1 MKSLKVW
8 QTAAVAFAAMT
19 LSASAAFA
27 DEASI
32 RSVGDVVCRID
43 KIGEIAKEGV
53 FVDYTLSPELGSD
66 IRCRIE
72 LPSAERWTGEL
83 WGIGS
88 SSQGGFIG
96 NLTPYSSDG
105 HAVATTDLGT
115 YRYEKGDLRG
125 KPWSDAVFKDYS
137 WRATHLMTVYAKRF
151 IKAQYGKRERHSYFV
166 GGSCGGRQG
175 FCEAMR
181 FPEDY
186 DGILAFIP
194 ASMLVAANAQI
205 VNLYRQTHDETGKA
219 LFTTNQLACLA
230 DAPIAYMKD
239 RDVKPYAGSVLS
251 NPFFPEAEID
261 GLLAFVAQQDPS
273 LSDPELQKRMK
284 GIFMGARDA
293 KGRVVCHGMLP
304 GAHHDN
310 PGGMSFRS
318 KGLCA
323 ASVLR
328 NGVRYS
334 ACPTWEEFEEKAV
347 ARGGEINA
355 SSLDLSAFAKRGG
368 KLVVNCG
375 WEDQTTPAPE
385 IIAWYEYL
393 AERNGGFKKTQA
405 FCRLFPLPGLAHG
418 GGKGRIATSGEAVKE
433 VHRNALRKWVEKGI
447 APETYPLAWPAKNLT
462 LPIPPYPLQCYLGD
476 DGKWKTRRYPKG
488 MVRRPDLHYYEMAPL
503 DRGIKQ

>member
-1 MKSLKVW
+1 MNIMQIS
-8 QTAAVAFAAMT
+8 AVALAAT
-19 LSASAAFA
+19 PLWVSAAFA
-27 DEASI
+27 DEVSLRA
-32 RSVGDVVCRID
+32 VGDGVCRID
-43 KIGEIAKEGV
+43 KIGEMAKEGV
-53 FVDYTLSPELGSD
+53 FVDYTLSPEAGSE

-72 LPSAERWTGEL
+72 LPDAGRWTGEL
-83 WGIGS
+83 WGVGS
-88 SSQGGFIG
+88 SSQGGYIG
-96 NLTPYSSDG
+96 KLTRYSNRG
-105 HAVATTDLGT
+105 HAAATTDLGT

-125 KPWSDAVFKDYS
+125 KPWSDAVFNDYS

-151 IKAQYGKRERHSYFV
+151 VKAHYGKHARHSYFV

-186 DGILAFIP
+186 DGILAYIP
-194 ASMLVAANAQI
+194 AAMMVVANAQTLH
-205 VNLYRQTHDETGKA
+205 LYRQTHDETGKE

-273 LSDPELQKRMK
+273 LADPGLQKRMK
-284 GIFMGARDA
+284 AVFMGARDA
-293 KGRVVCHGMLP
+293 KGRVICHGMLP
-304 GAHHDN
+304 GTRHGN
-310 PGGMSFRS
+310 PHGMNFR
-318 KGLCA
+318 KTGLCI

-328 NGVRYS
+328 HGAGYP
-334 ACPTWEEFEEKAV
+334 AYPDWDEFEKKAV

-355 SSLDLSAFAKRGG
+355 SAFDLSAFAKRGG
-368 KLVVNCG
+368 KLVVTCG

-385 IIAWYEYL
+385 VVAWYEYL
-393 AERNGGFKKTQA
+393 AERNGGFGKTQT

-418 GGKGRIATSGEAVKE
+418 GGKGRIATSGDTVKD
-433 VHRNALRKWVEKGI
+433 VHFNALRQWVEKGM
-447 APETYPLAWPAKNLT
+447 APETYPMAWPAKKLT

-476 DGKWKTRRYPKG
+476 DGKWKTRRYPEG
-488 MVRRPDLHYYEMAPL
+488 MVRRPDPHYYEMTPL
-503 DRGIKQ
+503 SMFSCGK